1 MEAEL
6 RRVVD
11 ENRRLRGIL
20 QELTRNYGTLY
31 QQLLQV
37 TQHPHVSINI
47 LIS

>member
-1 MEAEL
+1 MDAEL

-37 TQHPHVSINI
+37 TQHPPR
-47 LIS
+47 